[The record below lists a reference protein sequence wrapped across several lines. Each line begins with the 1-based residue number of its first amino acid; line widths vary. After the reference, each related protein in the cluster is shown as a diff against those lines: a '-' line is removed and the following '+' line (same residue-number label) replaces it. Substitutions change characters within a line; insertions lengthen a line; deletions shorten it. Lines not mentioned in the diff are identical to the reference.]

1 MKDGAKTVVL
11 KIAQLGL
18 VLGGAIISGIIS
30 DRTTKKAVKEYLDD
44 ATEKAASEPTEDGA

>member
-1 MKDGAKTVVL
+1 MKDGTKTVVL

-18 VLGGAIISGIIS
+18 VLGGAIISGVIS

-44 ATEKAASEPTEDGA
+44 ATEKAASEPTEEEA

>member
-1 MKDGAKTVVL
+1 MKDDAKTAVL
-11 KIAQLGL
+11 RIAQIGL

-44 ATEKAASEPTEDGA
+44 ATKKASSEPTEEET